1 MGKFKGLM
9 LKWGGLVASI
19 ALFVGV
25 NATTM
30 GCWWWFHQPVVPQ
43 GMEKFK
49 K

>member
-1 MGKFKGLM
+1 MERFKRM
-9 LKWGGLVASI
+9 ALKWGGLVASL

-25 NATTM
+25 NASTQF
-30 GCWWWFHQPVVPQ
+30 CWFWFHQPEVPQ